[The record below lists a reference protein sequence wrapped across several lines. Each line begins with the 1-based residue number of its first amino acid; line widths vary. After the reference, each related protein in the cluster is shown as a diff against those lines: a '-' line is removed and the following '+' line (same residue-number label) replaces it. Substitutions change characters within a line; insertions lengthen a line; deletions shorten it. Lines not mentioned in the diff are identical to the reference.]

1 MSWGGGRHTLPHGA
15 HTQSFHRETLARKI
29 LTLHSGLDIY
39 YFLANYVSFPELF
52 SIRMHGEVILRDNYR
67 EPRKN
72 HSCVS
77 PDDPE
82 EGNAGEKEK

>member
-1 MSWGGGRHTLPHGA
+1 MSWGGGRHALPHET
-15 HTQSFHRETLARKI
+15 HTQFFHRETLARKI
-29 LTLHSGLDIY
+29 LTLHSGLEIF
-39 YFLANYVSFPELF
+39 YFLANYVSFPGFF
-52 SIRMHGEVILRDNYR
+52 SIRMHGEVILRDR
-67 EPRKN
+67 EPRKD